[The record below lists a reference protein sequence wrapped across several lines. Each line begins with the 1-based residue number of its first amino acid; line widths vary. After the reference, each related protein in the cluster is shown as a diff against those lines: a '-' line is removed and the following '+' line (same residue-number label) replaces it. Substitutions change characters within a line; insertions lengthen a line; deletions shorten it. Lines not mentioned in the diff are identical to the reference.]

1 MPSPF
6 TQADPP
12 PFEER
17 LLACQL
23 PPLIT
28 RFRQRGHGG
37 QDDLAWEET
46 AGGRSR
52 RVDGAMMAAP
62 DPLASSSRATS
73 SDVAGA
79 SPRKAR
85 KLVSSSPQKSP
96 ILAATAASFPKET
109 DKVIILSLI
118 YVRLHRSPPLP
129 QRCSTTRNA
138 GSRN

>member
-52 RVDGAMMAAP
+52 RADGAMMAAP
-62 DPLASSSRATS
+62 DP
-73 SDVAGA
+73 
-79 SPRKAR
+79 
-85 KLVSSSPQKSP
+85 Q
-96 ILAATAASFPKET
+96 
-109 DKVIILSLI
+109 
-118 YVRLHRSPPLP
+118 
-129 QRCSTTRNA
+129 
-138 GSRN
+138 